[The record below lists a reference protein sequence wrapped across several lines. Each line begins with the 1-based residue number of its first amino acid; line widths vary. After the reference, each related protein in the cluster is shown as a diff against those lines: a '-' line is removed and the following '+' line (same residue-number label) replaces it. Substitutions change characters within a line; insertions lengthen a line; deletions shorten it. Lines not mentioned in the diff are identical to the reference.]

1 MKQWKLELGQ
11 TVSLAMSGE
20 EGVVI
25 GRAEYS
31 NMNDQYLVR
40 YRAGDG
46 RLVEGWWFEEAIGSR

>member
-1 MKQWKLELGQ
+1 MKNMAFELNDRVKLNE
-11 TVSLAMSGE
+11 SEE

-31 NMNDQYLVR
+31 HSENHYQVR

-46 RLVEGWWFEEAIGSR
+46 RQVESWWGESALSAA